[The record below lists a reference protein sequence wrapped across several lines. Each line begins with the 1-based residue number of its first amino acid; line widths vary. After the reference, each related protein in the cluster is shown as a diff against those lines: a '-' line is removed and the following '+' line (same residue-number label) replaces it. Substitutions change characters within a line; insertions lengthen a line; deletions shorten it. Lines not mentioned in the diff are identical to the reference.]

1 MFDLLSYF
9 TKSDVI
15 LLPDKSS
22 VLAKLLATSPNTFLA
37 SVLLISVQDNET
49 SLIWVYILL
58 SSFRLDTTNVD
69 LGLESMETVM
79 LWDVH
84 VMLVL

>member
-9 TKSDVI
+9 TNSEVI
-15 LLPDKSS
+15 LLPDKSN

-49 SLIWVYILL
+49 SLIWVYILF
-58 SSFRLDTTNVD
+58 SSLKFETTSID
-69 LGLESMETVM
+69 LGLESVAMMMV
-79 LWDVH
+79 LDVH